1 MLLTTTSDLP
11 NMHVTRFFGVVSATT
26 FIGGD
31 DREVFNDAIAAA
43 ADGVIAPLERLE
55 QEARRAAIDLLRFKA
70 SELNA
75 DAIIGLQIDH
85 RTIDEKNNLV
95 MIFAAGTAV
104 QTNVRSVPRQGPQ
117 TVGNPGW

>member
-1 MLLTTTSDLP
+1 MLLTTTSSLP
-11 NMHVTRFFGVVSATT
+11 NITFTRYFGVVSATA

-31 DREVFNDAIAAA
+31 DRSVYRDALDAA

-70 SELNA
+70 GELNA

-85 RTIDEKNNLV
+85 RVISAEHNLV

-104 QTNVRSVPRQGPQ
+104 QTGMGGQKIPQ
-117 TVGNPGW
+117 TVGSGGW